1 MGRLIVAS
9 NREPYDIEFRENKLK
24 LHKTVGGLVS
34 ALEPIIKSLG
44 GVWVCWGRKGQRI
57 PDLFEVNE
65 NFFIKF
71 VPLSEKTI
79 SNYYYGFSNKTLWPL
94 CHMFLSRT
102 RFEKSYW
109 TSYKMVNM
117 RFANA
122 ILDVYRDGDT
132 VMINDYHLSLVP
144 SIMRDKGFKGRIF
157 FFWHIPFPSYCIYRF
172 LPWGKEIIEGFLGA
186 DIIGFHTQE
195 YVDNFLDCVGRFT
208 DATIKGNIIR
218 WKGREIKVKAVPIGI
233 DAQRWQRDASSKNTL
248 KAVKKMRRELN
259 VEFIG
264 LSVDRL
270 DYTKGLK
277 EKLLSIDRFFDKYPS
292 FRGKMSFIQVAV
304 PSRTK
309 IQEYSELKKEIDQI
323 ISTINGSFG
332 EPGWVPIHYYYKGFP
347 SNKLAIF
354 YRLADFA
361 LITPIMDGLNLV
373 AKEFVAS
380 QIDNKGALILSKFA
394 GASWQ
399 LKGGAILV
407 NPFDTEKTADSIYK
421 ALKMGPEEKRR
432 RMETMKKEVMEKDLK
447 WWVNEFFEGL
457 I

>member
-1 MGRLIVAS
+1 MGKLIVAS
-9 NREPYDIEFRENKLK
+9 NREPYDIEFRDNKLK

-34 ALEPIIKSLG
+34 ALEPMIKSLG

-57 PDLFEVNE
+57 PEVFKVNDR
-65 NFFIKF
+65 FTIKF
-71 VPLSEKTI
+71 VPLSEKSI

-102 RFEKSYW
+102 NFDKSFW
-109 TSYKMVNM
+109 TSYRMVNG

-122 ILDVYRDGDT
+122 ILDMYEEGDT
-132 VMINDYHLSLVP
+132 VMVNDYHLSLVP
-144 SIMRDKGFKGRIF
+144 SMLRDKGFKGKIF

-186 DIIGFHTQE
+186 DVIGFHTE
-195 YVDNFLDCVGRFT
+195 TYVESFLECVSNLT
-208 DATIKGNIIR
+208 DAKIKGNKVM
-218 WKGREIKVKAVPIGI
+218 WKGREIKIRAVPIGI
-233 DAQRWQRDASSKNTL
+233 DAERWVKDASSKSTI
-248 KAVKKMRRELN
+248 KALKKMRKELN
-259 VEFIG
+259 VEYIG

-277 EKLLSIDRFFDKYPS
+277 EKFLSIDRFFDKYPS
-292 FRGKMSFIQVAV
+292 FRGKMSFIQIAV

-309 IQEYSELKKEIDQI
+309 IHEYSELKKEIDQL
-323 ISTINGSFG
+323 ISNINGAFG
-332 EPGWVPIHYYYKGFP
+332 EPGWVPIYYYYKSFP
-347 SNKLAIF
+347 SSKLALF

-373 AKEFVAS
+373 AKEYVAS
-380 QIDNKGALILSKFA
+380 QVDNKGTLILSKFA
-394 GASWQ
+394 GASHQ
-399 LKGGAILV
+399 LKDGAIIV

-421 ALKMGPEEKRR
+421 ALKMDIQEKKK
-432 RMETMKKEVMEKDLK
+432 RMEIMRKEVMNKDLK
-447 WWVNEFFEGL
+447 WWAKEFFEGL